1 MPEPVTAGFQLSP
14 QQRHFCG
21 LHNDAAN
28 AADHLAVR
36 LEGPLDVAPLKQ
48 ALKRVVE
55 RHEILRTTFQRS
67 SGMKFPFQVVNA
79 NTDVRWEELDFRKL
93 SSSEQDA
100 RIADALT
107 TSPSCFRGHTLPAQF
122 RHRPPV
128 AFRGIFFGGF
138 RVADG
143 SPPAWLR
150 LRWFARRSQR
160 PRRGTARQLKTDPS
174 HQHNGRCKQQRLQPA
189 VFDFRDTEK
198 QNGSQ

>member
-79 NTDVRWEELDFRKL
+79 NTDVRWEELAFRKL

-100 RIADALT
+100 RIADALSDNNKST
-107 TSPSCFRGHTLPAQF
+107 LEQTPILRASLLALGNERHVLILSLPALCADHVTLNNLTVEV
-122 RHRPPV
+122 R
-128 AFRGIFFGGF
+128 ANYSEEELGGAEPLQY
-138 RVADG
+138 ADY
-143 SPPAWLR
+143 SEWQNDL
-150 LRWFARRSQR
+150 LQKNDEESQA
-160 PRRGTARQLKTDPS
+160 GK
-174 HQHNGRCKQQRLQPA
+174 
-189 VFDFRDTEK
+189 
-198 QNGSQ
+198 